1 MVNMTKQLERRAV
14 EAHRRGEQWA
24 VFWEQHGDDVRAVE
38 PWNRGRFHCLVDRLL
53 ALVVS
58 GDTDGQQPIGDDDAM
73 SWELDDQV
81 SPHDSKTQARCLLP
95 LRPMP
100 EGKQG
105 NTTVDVDCS
114 LCHQAT
120 SSPER
125 TQRPGPPLV
134 VGSVQRKNAT
144 DS

>member
-14 EAHRRGEQWA
+14 EAHRRGESWA
-24 VFWEQHGDDVRAVE
+24 IFWGRHGDDVRAVE
-38 PWNRGRFHCLVDRLL
+38 PYNRGRFRRLVDRLL

-73 SWELDDQV
+73 AWERDDQP

-100 EGKQG
+100 EGKRG

-114 LCHQAT
+114 PCPQELRGL
-120 SSPER
+120 ER
-125 TQRPGPPLV
+125 TRRLGAPPGP
-134 VGSVQRKNAT
+134 
-144 DS
+144 